1 VPYPRPRREQIG
13 ARAEATKTPS
23 REERTIVAKKTNSV
37 EETIEKEKPKE
48 TGGKSVP
55 SPEEEE
61 KPKETT
67 VEFLASL
74 AAVLVTGLFI
84 ITFVVQAF
92 EIPSSSME
100 NTLLIGDHVFV
111 NRIQF
116 APKSSWVGPLLPYR
130 DVRFRDIVVFLS
142 PAEPG
147 LYVVKR
153 IIGLPGDRIHLRNG
167 VVYRNGEALDEPYVD
182 HDRDT
187 DDPYRNNFPSVPP
200 TDDPNVYP
208 NWMVDSQS
216 YIHGDDIVVPPGHYF
231 AMGDHRGV
239 SLDSRY
245 WGFIPRE
252 NVIGRPMFIYWSF
265 ETPDNQYRKT
275 AWSDRILFLGKV
287 VLHFFDETRW
297 KRTLQFVR

>member
-1 VPYPRPRREQIG
+1 V
-13 ARAEATKTPS
+13 ATKENN
-23 REERTIVAKKTNSV
+23 REENGA
-37 EETIEKEKPKE
+37 EQ
-48 TGGKSVP
+48 
-55 SPEEEE
+55 

-100 NTLLIGDHVFV
+100 ETLLIGDHVFV

-116 APKSSWVGPLLPYR
+116 APKTFWIGPLLPYR
-130 DVRFRDIVVFLS
+130 DAHRGDIVVFLH
-142 PAEPG
+142 PDPLQAG
-147 LYVVKR
+147 TYVVKR
-153 IIGLPGDRIHLRNG
+153 IIGISGDHIHLRNG
-167 VVYRNGEALDEPYVD
+167 VVYRNGVALDEPYID
-182 HDRDT
+182 TDRDNPA
-187 DDPYRNNFPSVPP
+187 DEYRNNFPAVSPSEGEGLSA
-200 TDDPNVYP
+200 
-208 NWMVDSQS
+208 NWIVDLPSHIQG
-216 YIHGDDIVVPPGHYF
+216 GDLVVPPGNYF

-252 NVIGRPMFIYWSF
+252 NIIGRPMFIYWSF
-265 ETPDNQYRKT
+265 ETPENQYRKT
-275 AWSDRILFLGKV
+275 EWGDRLLFLGKV

-297 KRTLQFVR
+297 RRTLRVVK

>member
-1 VPYPRPRREQIG
+1 MKTL
-13 ARAEATKTPS
+13 TKKENKPSASGTP
-23 REERTIVAKKTNSV
+23 
-37 EETIEKEKPKE
+37 
-48 TGGKSVP
+48 
-55 SPEEEE
+55 E

-84 ITFVVQAF
+84 IIFIVQAF

-116 APKSSWVGPLLPYR
+116 APKTSWIGPLLPYR
-130 DVRFRDIVVFLS
+130 DPHFGDIVVFLH
-142 PAEPG
+142 PDPEYAG
-147 LYVVKR
+147 TYVVKR
-153 IIGLPGDRIHLRNG
+153 IIGVPGDHIHLRNG
-167 VVYRNGEALDEPYVD
+167 VVYRNGTAIPDNYVL
-182 HDRDT
+182 HDRDRQS
-187 DDPYRNNFPSVPP
+187 DYYRNSFPAVPP
-200 TDDPNVYP
+200 TDEDGLSP
-208 NWMVDSQS
+208 NWMVDLPR
-216 YIHGDDIVVPPGHYF
+216 YIQGDDLVVPPGRYF

-252 NVIGRPMFIYWSF
+252 NIIGRPMFIYWSF
-265 ETPDNQYRKT
+265 ETPEDQYRKT
-275 AWSDRILFLGKV
+275 AWSDRLLFVGKV

-297 KRTLQFVR
+297 RRTLQVVK

>member
-1 VPYPRPRREQIG
+1 MG
-13 ARAEATKTPS
+13 TKTP
-23 REERTIVAKKTNSV
+23 VLKKDAP
-37 EETIEKEKPKE
+37 IEKSAP
-48 TGGKSVP
+48 
-55 SPEEEE
+55 EE

-116 APKSSWVGPLLPYR
+116 APKTNWMNALLPYR
-130 DVRFRDIVVFLS
+130 DVHFRDIVVFLS
-142 PAEPG
+142 PETPG

-153 IIGLPGDRIHLRNG
+153 VIGLPGDRIHLRNG
-167 VVYRNGEALDEPYVD
+167 VVYRNGQALQEGYLDT
-182 HDRDT
+182 DRDNPA
-187 DDPYRNNFPSVPP
+187 DVYRNDFPAIPP
-200 TDDPNVYP
+200 NDDPNVWSVWASELP
-208 NWMVDSQS
+208 S
-216 YIHGDDIVVPPGHYF
+216 YIQGEDLVVPPDHYF

-245 WGFIPRE
+245 WGFIPKE

-265 ETPDNQYRKT
+265 ETPDNQYLKT
-275 AWSDRILFLGKV
+275 AWSDRLLFFGRV
-287 VLHFFDETRW
+287 IIHFFDETRW
-297 KRTLQFVR
+297 KRTLQIVK

>member
-1 VPYPRPRREQIG
+1 LITL
-13 ARAEATKTPS
+13 ANK
-23 REERTIVAKKTNSV
+23 EEKNEV
-37 EETIEKEKPKE
+37 
-48 TGGKSVP
+48 
-55 SPEEEE
+55 EE
-61 KPKETT
+61 KPRETT

-100 NTLLIGDHVFV
+100 DTLLIGDHVFV

-116 APKSSWVGPLLPYR
+116 APRTPWVGPLLPYR
-130 DVRFRDIVVFLS
+130 QVRRGDIVVFLH
-142 PAEPG
+142 PDPHDAG

-153 IIGLPGDRIHLRNG
+153 IMGVPGDRIHLRNG
-167 VVYRNGEALDEPYVD
+167 VVYRNGEALDEPYVL
-182 HDRDT
+182 HDADNLN
-187 DDPYRNNFPSVPP
+187 DSYRNNFPAVPP
-200 TDDPNVYP
+200 SYESGVYP
-208 NWMVDSQS
+208 NWIVDLGS
-216 YIHGDDIVVPPGHYF
+216 HVEGEDLVVPPGHYF

-245 WGFIPRE
+245 WGFIPQE

-265 ETPDNQYRKT
+265 DTPGDQYTKT
-275 AWSDRILFLGKV
+275 GMADRLGFLAHV

-297 KRTLQFVR
+297 GRTLKVVR